1 MIQPGGEG
9 HLENIFAH
17 GGEMGELMRT
27 LDWSATPVGA
37 VDEWPQ
43 SLKTAVS
50 ICLSS
55 LYPIEIWWGEQY
67 VRFYNDAYRPILGTT
82 KHPQF
87 LGRPGKECWGEIWD
101 VIGPMLDSVRE
112 TGKATWS
119 EDFPLFMTRNG
130 YVEETYVTFS
140 YAPLRDET
148 GAVGGIFCACNE
160 TTERVLSERRLKTL
174 RDLGARANET
184 QTVAEACQ
192 TAVQIL
198 NSNPYDVPFALLYLL
213 DGNDANDEKRA
224 RLAAR
229 TGLPLDPVICPQSI
243 DLHPSADSPWRLA
256 EVFSTGEA
264 KQIVNLES
272 QFGRILAGPWSEPL
286 QSALVLPISQS
297 GQEQPIGCLVTGVS
311 SRRALDDTYRG
322 FFDLVVGQVAT
333 TIANARTLEQERE
346 RAAALAELDRAKT
359 IFFSNISHEF
369 RTPLTLMLSPLEEI
383 LANPGGPLPADRQQL
398 ETVHRNSSRLLRLVN
413 MLLDFSRIEAGRV
426 QATYEP
432 TDLAMLTA
440 DLVAMFRSAIDRAGL
455 QLRVEC
461 PPLPEPV
468 YVDREMWEK
477 IVLNLL
483 SNAFKFT
490 FAGEIAVSLRWLG
503 ASVELKVCDTGI
515 GIPEAEIPRLFERF
529 HRVQG
534 ARGRTYEGSG
544 IGLSLVQELVKLHG
558 GAIQVSSQVNQGS
571 CFTVTIPA
579 GFAHLPQERIHASRT
594 LESTAI
600 GAVTYVEEA
609 LRWLPNPENAEAK
622 TETREMLAVSPE
634 PYSYPP
640 WNPSAHILLADD
652 NSDMRDYVKRLLVS
666 QGYEVETAT
675 DGSAAL
681 AKVSQQIPDLILTDV
696 MMPELDG
703 LGLLRALRSDPV
715 TRGIPVI
722 LLSARA
728 GEESRIQ
735 GLDAGADDYL
745 IKPFSARE
753 LLARVEATL
762 KMAQLRQALAQRE
775 QELRVEAEVARDRV
789 HRILESITDAF
800 VAFDRNWRYT
810 YVNQAAARLLQ
821 RTPDDLLGQ
830 HVWEEVFP
838 DLVGGIAYRE
848 LHRAIVEQVP
858 VAWEEFGEPL
868 QRWIEVKAYP
878 SQDGISVYFQD
889 ISARKRAEQ
898 EREQLLQREREA
910 RENAEAANR
919 IKDEFLAV
927 LSHELRSP
935 LNPILGWSRLLKSR
949 NLDEARTAQAL
960 ETIERNAKLQA
971 ELITDLLDVSRILQG
986 KLSLNVCSVDLVST
1000 IRSAMDT
1007 VQLAAESKSI
1017 QLRAMLNPNM
1027 GRVAGDANR
1036 LQQVVWNLL
1045 TNAVKFTP
1053 SGGRVDIWLERIGTQ
1068 AQITVRD
1075 TGRAISAD
1083 FLPYVFDYFRQADG
1097 STTRNF
1103 GGLGLGLAIVRHLVE
1118 LHGGTVEAASAGE
1131 GQGATFTVRLPF
1143 MLASLEKSLED
1154 GKAESS
1160 CDLSGVKLLVVDDD
1174 DDAREFATF
1183 LLEQYGAIVRSVC
1196 SAGEALTTLPQ
1207 FQPDILLSDI
1217 GMPDMDGYMLMQQV
1231 RNLPAEQGG
1240 QIPAIALT
1248 AYAGELNYQQ
1258 AIAAGF
1264 QIHVSKPVEPTE
1276 LANVITHLLERDSS

>member
-1 MIQPGGEG
+1 
-9 HLENIFAH
+9 
-17 GGEMGELMRT
+17 MGELMRT
-27 LDWSATPVGA
+27 LDWSATPIGA
-37 VDEWPQ
+37 IDEWPQ

-174 RDLGARANET
+174 RDLGARANEA

-256 EVFSTGEA
+256 EVFSTGEV
-264 KQIVNLES
+264 KQVVDLES
-272 QFGRILAGPWSEPL
+272 RFGRILAGPWSEPL

-311 SRRALDDTYRG
+311 SRRALDDAYRG

-333 TIANARTLEQERE
+333 TIANACTLEQERE
-346 RAAALAELDRAKT
+346 RAAALTELDRAKT

-383 LANPGGPLPADRQQL
+383 LANPGGPLPVDRQQL
-398 ETVHRNSSRLLRLVN
+398 ETVHRNSLRLLRLVN

-503 ASVELKVCDTGI
+503 ASVELKVCDTGT

-558 GAIQVSSQVNQGS
+558 GAIQVNSRVNQGS
-571 CFTVTIPA
+571 CFTVTLPA

-622 TETREMLAVSPE
+622 TETREMLAVSPA
-634 PYSYPP
+634 PYSYPLL
-640 WNPSAHILLADD
+640 NPSAHILLADD

-681 AKVSQQIPDLILTDV
+681 AKVSQQIPDLVLTDV

-762 KMAQLRQALAQRE
+762 KMAQLRRALAQRE

-848 LHRAIVEQVP
+848 LHRAIVE
-858 VAWEEFGEPL
+858 
-868 QRWIEVKAYP
+868 
-878 SQDGISVYFQD
+878 
-889 ISARKRAEQ
+889 
-898 EREQLLQREREA
+898 
-910 RENAEAANR
+910 
-919 IKDEFLAV
+919 
-927 LSHELRSP
+927 
-935 LNPILGWSRLLKSR
+935 
-949 NLDEARTAQAL
+949 
-960 ETIERNAKLQA
+960 
-971 ELITDLLDVSRILQG
+971 
-986 KLSLNVCSVDLVST
+986 
-1000 IRSAMDT
+1000 
-1007 VQLAAESKSI
+1007 
-1017 QLRAMLNPNM
+1017 
-1027 GRVAGDANR
+1027 
-1036 LQQVVWNLL
+1036 
-1045 TNAVKFTP
+1045 
-1053 SGGRVDIWLERIGTQ
+1053 
-1068 AQITVRD
+1068 
-1075 TGRAISAD
+1075 
-1083 FLPYVFDYFRQADG
+1083 
-1097 STTRNF
+1097 
-1103 GGLGLGLAIVRHLVE
+1103 
-1118 LHGGTVEAASAGE
+1118 
-1131 GQGATFTVRLPF
+1131 
-1143 MLASLEKSLED
+1143 
-1154 GKAESS
+1154 
-1160 CDLSGVKLLVVDDD
+1160 
-1174 DDAREFATF
+1174 
-1183 LLEQYGAIVRSVC
+1183 
-1196 SAGEALTTLPQ
+1196 
-1207 FQPDILLSDI
+1207 
-1217 GMPDMDGYMLMQQV
+1217 
-1231 RNLPAEQGG
+1231 
-1240 QIPAIALT
+1240 
-1248 AYAGELNYQQ
+1248 
-1258 AIAAGF
+1258 
-1264 QIHVSKPVEPTE
+1264 
-1276 LANVITHLLERDSS
+1276 